1 MTGPRPDDLAAAR
14 AADQLNAWLDRHR
27 SGAIPRP
34 GEPPLAPTVREAAR
48 LAAIPVAD
56 AAVRAEEDRFW
67 EDLMLRHAM
76 TAPSTDSVSAS
87 VAVLPPSDTRW
98 QPRTERPAD
107 RSIRADHRFGHRVMG
122 MVATLTIVALIGLS
136 GLAVYLNA
144 PRDPAPPTSLAAV
157 GATSPTTDG
166 QSVATPTVA
175 STPVRADATTNT
187 GAGNIWT
194 LPDST
199 FDELPAAESFGD
211 GWHPLPSVFLSQ
223 QPGTSFQIETRYYA
237 NNSGSRLRIMLVR
250 YVDDFQFDEA
260 FDYLAEEIQRY
271 QQTMSFH
278 DEPARTERLES
289 PLDGCSRVVRA
300 EGTEWVTSFPVSAT
314 LCQSSDE
321 RFVML
326 ISVNGHLDLAEDLL
340 EPHAADVVVTEAL
353 DFIGSEATPVAAP

>member
-14 AADQLNAWLDRHR
+14 AADQLNAWLDCHR

-56 AAVRAEEDRFW
+56 AAVRADEDRLW
-67 EDLMLRHAM
+67 EDLMLRHA
-76 TAPSTDSVSAS
+76 TAAPSSDPGFAPTA
-87 VAVLPPSDTRW
+87 AAQPSDTRW

-157 GATSPTTDG
+157 GAASPTARSLAITR
-166 QSVATPTVA
+166 TVPP
-175 STPVRADATTNT
+175 TPVRADATIYPNS
-187 GAGNIWT
+187 GSFWS
-194 LPDST
+194 LPDSAYE
-199 FDELPAAESFGD
+199 ELPAAETFGA
-211 GWHPLPSVFLSQ
+211 GWHTIPSVSLVQ
-223 QPGTSFQIETRYYA
+223 QPGTGFQIETRYYV
-237 NNSGSRLRIMLVR
+237 NNNGSRIRIMLVR
-250 YVDDFQFDEA
+250 YVDDAQFDEA
-260 FDYLAEEIQRY
+260 FDYLTEEIQRY
-271 QQTMSFH
+271 QQTMYFS
-278 DEPARTERLES
+278 DEPARTQRLET

-300 EGTEWVTSFPVSAT
+300 EGLEWVTSFPVTAT
-314 LCQSSDE
+314 LCRSIDE
-321 RFVML
+321 QIVML